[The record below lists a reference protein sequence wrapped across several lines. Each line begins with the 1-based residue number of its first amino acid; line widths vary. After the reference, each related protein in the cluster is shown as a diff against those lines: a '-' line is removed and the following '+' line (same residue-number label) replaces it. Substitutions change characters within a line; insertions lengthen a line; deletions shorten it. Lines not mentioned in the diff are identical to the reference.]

1 MKKPTVLCLGPRFS
15 YSHIAAMQ
23 KFPEGEFVFLSPHT
37 EVLKRFLAGEGDY
50 ALVPIHNTNEGPVL
64 PILKGVAKALLDG
77 QVLHLIDR
85 VDLPIKH
92 CFAKKQ
98 GSNPSE
104 IRSHVQALG
113 QCSEWIYSS
122 GLQTF
127 GVGSTSLAAQMS
139 AESDGSIAAICS
151 ETAAK
156 HYDLEIVSSE
166 IVNLDNENTTT
177 FHVLSRK
184 PNGLDKGEYRTE
196 LFFFPENKP
205 GTLHTATGPAALAGV
220 NLCEILSFYL
230 SNELVFHVV
239 LEGKPDEEVV
249 DWVISGMRRFS
260 KKLLIIGSYKL

>member
-1 MKKPTVLCLGPRFS
+1 MKKPVVLCLGPKFS

-23 KFPEGEFVFLSPHT
+23 KFPNGKFVFLTPHT
-37 EVLKRFLAGEGDY
+37 EVLRRFLSGEGDY

-64 PILKGVAKALLDG
+64 PILKGIAKALLDE
-77 QVLHLIDR
+77 QVLHLVDR

-92 CFAKKQ
+92 RFAKKP
-98 GSNPSE
+98 GSSPTE

-113 QCSEWIYSS
+113 QCSEWILAS

-127 GVGSTSLAAQMS
+127 GVGSTSLAAQMA

-151 ETAAK
+151 EAAAE
-156 HYDLEIVSSE
+156 HYGLEIVSSE
-166 IVNLDNENTTT
+166 IVNPDNENTTT

-184 PNGLDKGEYRTE
+184 ANGIGEGEHRTE

-205 GTLHTATGPAALAGV
+205 GALHTATGPAALANV

-230 SNELVFHVV
+230 NNELVFHVV
-239 LEGKPDEEVV
+239 MEGKPNLEVV
-249 DWVISGMRRFS
+249 DWVLRGMRRFS
-260 KKLLIIGSYKL
+260 KKLLIIGSYKV